1 MRQFGPRPTLASYSG
16 RRLGFGCGVSGA
28 SIARRSLAL
37 SLSSYGGRM
46 LQATNCAPAHVVLI
60 AAEKARPSSVQ
71 AGPVIISASICF
83 RPGAPTRCATMILL
97 AHSDSRIHPR
107 AAVWVPHRLSLRPIA
122 IWCGPHIHRRRT
134 IVTRRGNRSPNDR
147 SGSETAYQ
155 SIRGEGPLATSIQLS
170 GVQTLRWRLF
180 DRWRLWRLVNHP
192 VIHFDPK

>member
-1 MRQFGPRPTLASYSG
+1 SYSG

-107 AAVWVPHRLSLRPIA
+107 AAV
-122 IWCGPHIHRRRT
+122 
-134 IVTRRGNRSPNDR
+134 
-147 SGSETAYQ
+147 
-155 SIRGEGPLATSIQLS
+155 
-170 GVQTLRWRLF
+170 
-180 DRWRLWRLVNHP
+180 
-192 VIHFDPK
+192 